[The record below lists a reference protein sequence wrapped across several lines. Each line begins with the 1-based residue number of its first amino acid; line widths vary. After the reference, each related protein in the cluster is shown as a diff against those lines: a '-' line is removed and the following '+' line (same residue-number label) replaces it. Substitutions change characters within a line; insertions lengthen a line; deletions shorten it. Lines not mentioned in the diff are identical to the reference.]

1 MTAIGIYLLTN
12 HNLNISLWVWILIF
26 FSPDLS
32 MLGYLIN
39 SKVGAFT
46 YNLFH
51 HKGLAIICGSVGY
64 FMKQEFI
71 ITLGILVFAYASF
84 DRLLGYGLKY
94 KSSFNDTHLG
104 KLKEDKEVS

>member
-1 MTAIGIYLLTN
+1 MVWLL
-12 HNLNISLWVWILIF
+12 LF
-26 FSPDLS
+26 FSPDVS

-39 SKVGAFT
+39 SRVGAIT

-51 HKGLAIICGSVGY
+51 HKGLAVICTSIGY
-64 FMKQEFI
+64 LMKQEFI
-71 ITLGILVFAYASF
+71 ITLSILVFAHASF

-104 KLKEDKEVS
+104 KLKEDKGVK